1 MSHTH
6 TPISAEKPNRSHGRA
21 QEKPQKCH
29 PITTSELRK
38 NQQQQHKIQIK
49 KGHTRTIRVTTA
61 PDHDLIT
68 AKDEPQKA
76 KHIPDI
82 EQLRAKQEPHNINTT
97 AKKTAKPQANKSQS
111 GAKDKPKKSQARTNL
126 KPNER
131 WTNASLKATK
141 KSTATARATGPKKSN
156 MKAAKSNSPTASHRR
171 TKEVSQKSHMRTE

>member
-1 MSHTH
+1 MPHNGNMKAQHEPHTH

-61 PDHDLIT
+61 PDNDLIT

-111 GAKDKPKKSQARTNL
+111 GAKDKPTKSQARTNL

-131 WTNASLKATK
+131 VDKCKPEGDKEEHSHSKGH
-141 KSTATARATGPKKSN
+141 RA
-156 MKAAKSNSPTASHRR
+156 
-171 TKEVSQKSHMRTE
+171 KEEQHEGC